1 MREWHTQLQ
10 EVNDDLIN
18 SYNIRCSNHN
28 ELLEI
33 LKQINLTIQ
42 KAARL
47 RGEWLF
53 YEIFSSYILKFH
65 VRFFDIFFFPVGQN
79 KADVVNLSRSALQSN
94 NLHSLLK
101 IVRTGEA

>member
-1 MREWHTQLQ
+1 MREWHVQLK

-18 SYNIRCSNHN
+18 SYNVRCTNHS

-47 RGEWLF
+47 RGQCLLILF
-53 YEIFSSYILKFH
+53 LPKFS
-65 VRFFDIFFFPVGQN
+65 
-79 KADVVNLSRSALQSN
+79 LSQ
-94 NLHSLLK
+94 K
-101 IVRTGEA
+101 T

>member
-28 ELLEI
+28 ELLDI

-47 RGEWLF
+47 RGE
-53 YEIFSSYILKFH
+53 
-65 VRFFDIFFFPVGQN
+65 R
-79 KADVVNLSRSALQSN
+79 VVQFN
-94 NLHSLLK
+94 
-101 IVRTGEA
+101 I